1 MSLLCETPHPSR
13 RAVLMT
19 GGALFAWAYLPRFA
33 RAADNR
39 DPRLIVI
46 VLRGALDGLSA
57 VGPVSDPDYAGLHG
71 DIALSLAGPHAAL
84 PLDGFFAVNPAMPV
98 FARLFKD
105 KQAAVVHAAATGYR
119 ERSHFDGQDVLE
131 SGFAGPGHV
140 ATGWLNRALE
150 SLPAGDRVATLG
162 GLAVGPSTPLVIRGA
177 APVLGWAPQSLP
189 APAGDLAARV
199 LDLYQHRDPVLAA
212 ALQKGL
218 DAERMALDD
227 QIGGNVMKPNVG
239 AMKPKGGL
247 GSAAGMRQAA
257 QGAARLVAADD
268 GPRVAALAFDGWD
281 THANEG
287 GATGRL
293 ATLLGGLDGAFEEF
307 EKGLGERWKDT
318 AIVAI
323 TEFGRTAQINGSV
336 GTDHGTGTVVLLA
349 GGAIKGG
356 RVIADW
362 PGLKPAQLYE
372 QRDLAPT
379 SDVRAVLKGLLAD
392 QFGLSAAVLA
402 DKVFPESAA
411 VKPMPNLI
419 A

>member
-1 MSLLCETPHPSR
+1 MSLLCETPDPSR
-13 RAVLMT
+13 RAILMT
-19 GGALFAWAYLPRFA
+19 GGALFAWAYMPRFA

-57 VGPVSDPDYAGLHG
+57 VGPVGDPDYAGLHG

-84 PLDGFFAVNPAMPV
+84 PLDGFFALNPAMPV
-98 FARLFKD
+98 FARLYGNN
-105 KQAAVVHAAATGYR
+105 QAAVVHAAATGYR

-140 ATGWLNRALE
+140 TTGWLNRALE

-177 APVLGWAPQSLP
+177 APVLGWAPLSLP
-189 APAGDLAARV
+189 TPGDGLAARV
-199 LDLYQHRDPVLAA
+199 LDLYQHRDPVLAV

-218 DAERMALDD
+218 DADRMAVDD
-227 QIGGNVMKPNVG
+227 KMGKT
-239 AMKPKGGL
+239 MKPKGGL
-247 GSAAGMRQAA
+247 DSAAGMRQAA
-257 QGAARLVAADD
+257 QGAARLIAADD

-281 THANEG
+281 THVNEG

-293 ATLLGGLDGAFEEF
+293 ATLLGGLYGVFEEF

-318 AIVAI
+318 AIVTI
-323 TEFGRTAQINGSV
+323 TEFGRTAQVNGTV

-392 QFGLSAAVLA
+392 QFGLSAAVLG
-402 DKVFPESAA
+402 DKVFPDSAA
-411 VKPMPNLI
+411 VKPMRGLV